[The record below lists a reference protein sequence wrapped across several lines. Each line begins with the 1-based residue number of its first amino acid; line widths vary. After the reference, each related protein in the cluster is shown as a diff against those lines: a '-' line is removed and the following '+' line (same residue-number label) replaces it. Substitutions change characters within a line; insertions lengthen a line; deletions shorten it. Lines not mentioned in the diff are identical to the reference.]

1 MTSGHPWGRCLRW
14 DGAAGVAAGAL
25 AVIAGKPQPAVDEA
39 EYQAIMADE
48 AGDATVLQD
57 RFEEQRWLSLPM
69 LPPGPEVSV
78 ALPLGGRVVPFD
90 WKRFPK
96 EFVAGLE
103 GRWENSVPV
112 YDLSLAEDPLTH
124 ETLFY
129 NAAGEPILRL
139 PAPAWS
145 DPADLRLTLASL
157 YGVTPGSA
165 DAALFDARLWDPS
178 RLQARL
184 TTSRPTRTISNIF
197 RKWSARP
204 SQMPIPNMPVIW
216 TSSQRPGRRT

>member
-1 MTSGHPWGRCLRW
+1 
-14 DGAAGVAAGAL
+14 
-25 AVIAGKPQPAVDEA
+25 
-39 EYQAIMADE
+39 
-48 AGDATVLQD
+48 
-57 RFEEQRWLSLPM
+57 
-69 LPPGPEVSV
+69 
-78 ALPLGGRVVPFD
+78 VPFD